1 MLVSCFFITLNKM
14 RTKLS
19 LKEQTYFNAKINSGE
34 FVTRYTRYKNLQKIK
49 NPLISDKQH
58 GATLNRHATE

>member
-1 MLVSCFFITLNKM
+1 M

-19 LKEQTYFNAKINSGE
+19 LKEQTYFNAKIYSVE
-34 FVTRYTRYKNLQKIK
+34 FVTRYKNLQKIK

-58 GATLNRHATE
+58 GATLNRHANE